1 MLLKLSLF
9 KEGAKGKGLAP
20 TLDEAQTLLP
30 AKGPGHD
37 SPEALKESALD
48 AMVNEFC

>member
-1 MLLKLSLF
+1 MLVKLSLF

-37 SPEALKESALD
+37 SPEAVKDSALEV
-48 AMVNEFC
+48 AMVRFC